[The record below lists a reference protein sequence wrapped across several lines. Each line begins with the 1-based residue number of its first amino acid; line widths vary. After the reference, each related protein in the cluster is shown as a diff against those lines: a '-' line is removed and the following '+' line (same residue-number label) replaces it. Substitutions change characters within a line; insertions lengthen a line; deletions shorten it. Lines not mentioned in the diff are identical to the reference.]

1 MENGRRYDIVR
12 AESEKRLIWLEGAA
26 DFATARSRVDQLLSF
41 WPGKYQ
47 IFDLRTKQVVFDT
60 SRQSFLSSASAADV
74 PEIPQ
79 VQDVSRAGA
88 TL

>member
-26 DFATARSRVDQLLSF
+26 DFNSAKSRVDQLISF

-47 IFDLRTKQVVFDT
+47 IFDLQTKQVV
-60 SRQSFLSSASAADV
+60 LEAAGPLVREDV
-74 PEIPQ
+74 NAAPEVSPMPVVSQ
-79 VQDVSRAGA
+79 VGA
-88 TL
+88 ATF

>member
-26 DFATARSRVDQLLSF
+26 DFNSAKSRVDQLISF

-47 IFDLRTKQVVFDT
+47 IFDLQTKQVV
-60 SRQSFLSSASAADV
+60 LEAAGPLV
-74 PEIPQ
+74 REAVNAAPEVSPMPVVSQ
-79 VQDVSRAGA
+79 VGA
-88 TL
+88 ATF